1 MKAHAL
7 RLSFLFPRSFQRL
20 SREHVCVCVCVC
32 VWCVCVFVCVCI
44 SLPLSLC
51 ISLSLPPSL
60 SLSCIYI
67 FMHISSSLDHP
78 HELLLANRPAQ
89 NAPLDFMY
97 FALVG
102 KHEQVA
108 CRCAQ
113 SQCNIPRA
121 TPPPRSTRR
130 QWIFRRRWQ
139 AGPPSTLSCP
149 SRARCTPGP
158 LNASWVCGAS
168 AVSALCP
175 PQRDPIGQCIKSA
188 SHHIIG
194 GERRP
199 HDEREAESVH
209 AHEPLH
215 PVPPKKHR
223 EL

>member
-1 MKAHAL
+1 MEE
-7 RLSFLFPRSFQRL
+7 LSPRRRMLCVLHLSVCAACQSACAKCPQRL
-20 SREHVCVCVCVC
+20 QVTFWLTQR
-32 VWCVCVFVCVCI
+32 
-44 SLPLSLC
+44 
-51 ISLSLPPSL
+51 
-60 SLSCIYI
+60 
-67 FMHISSSLDHP
+67 
-78 HELLLANRPAQ
+78 
-89 NAPLDFMY
+89 
-97 FALVG
+97 
-102 KHEQVA
+102 EQVA

-113 SQCNIPRA
+113 RQFNTPRV

-130 QWIFRRRWQ
+130 KWLCRLSGQ
-139 AGPPSTLSCP
+139 AGPLSTRSRPEPIPPS
-149 SRARCTPGP
+149 P

-194 GERRP
+194 GERRA

-223 EL
+223 AL